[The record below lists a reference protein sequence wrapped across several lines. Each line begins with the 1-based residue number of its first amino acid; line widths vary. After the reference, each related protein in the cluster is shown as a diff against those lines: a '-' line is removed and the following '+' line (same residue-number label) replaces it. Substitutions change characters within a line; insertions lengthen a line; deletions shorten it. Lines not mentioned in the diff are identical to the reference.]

1 LPWLI
6 NSKDFDMNSIS
17 VFLTH
22 LRPVRVMLSTL
33 LAAVLFL
40 TSGFPALAAKSAP
53 TKGTV
58 QLDKIEQKTQEAI
71 DTPAQSLKTITERAQ
86 EGLNEVQGNA
96 DYDKMKNSNDS
107 TLPVVKQA
115 EKAMQKIKKG

>member
-1 LPWLI
+1 MNLI
-6 NSKDFDMNSIS
+6 STLRS
-17 VFLTH
+17 H
-22 LRPVRVMLSTL
+22 LRPMRMVLSAL

-40 TSGFPALAAKSAP
+40 TSGFPALAAKSAL

-71 DTPAQSLKTITERAQ
+71 DKPAQSLKTITERAQ

-96 DYDKMKNSNDS
+96 DYGKMKNSNDS